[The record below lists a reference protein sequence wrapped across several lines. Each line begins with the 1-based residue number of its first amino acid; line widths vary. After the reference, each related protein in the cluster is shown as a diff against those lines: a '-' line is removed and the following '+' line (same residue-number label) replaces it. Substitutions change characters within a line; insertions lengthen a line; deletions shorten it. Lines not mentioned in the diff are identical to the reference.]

1 MNSRRLFA
9 VAQICLCLAVLC
21 GCGTTVQV
29 QARFPANNAEAAQ
42 LRKVAVADFEG
53 REGDH
58 FAYALEAML
67 ANADF
72 DGMRYFTMMDG
83 GSRERGVEASQAAR
97 FGQAIGAD
105 GVYFGRMQSVG
116 FDEFPYEDQET
127 RCVEKDDNGKCTRH
141 KTFTRPCVRRAFR
154 MEVYPMLVSVRS
166 GRVVYSSQKSAGAET
181 SWCRGD
187 IQPISDADMIDGTI
201 SHIIADIRPDIA
213 PYNTILRATVIEK
226 TDGLPNDVA
235 KIFAAAVKSAGKGEL
250 SEACRAWGEIDRTNP
265 SHPWTVYNLGVCA
278 EANGNFA
285 GALSLYEK
293 ARQLSPKPNSDVAE
307 SITRVSQLIAA
318 QVELRRTQKSRQKP
332 KS

>member
-1 MNSRRLFA
+1 
-9 VAQICLCLAVLC
+9 LAVVS
-21 GCGTTVQV
+21 GCSTTVQV
-29 QARFPANNAEAAQ
+29 HARFPANNAEAAQ

-83 GSRERGVEASQAAR
+83 GSRDRGVEASEASR
-97 FGQAIGAD
+97 FGRAIGAD
-105 GVYFGRMQSVG
+105 GVYFGRMQAVG
-116 FDEFPYEDQET
+116 FDEFPYEDRDT

-141 KTFTRPCVRRAFR
+141 KTFTRPCVRRAFH
-154 MEVYPMLVSVRS
+154 MEVYPMLVNVRS
-166 GRVVYSSQKSAGAET
+166 GRVIYSSQKSAGAET

-187 IQPISDADMIDGTI
+187 PQPISDDDMIDGAI
-201 SHIIADIRPDIA
+201 NRIIADIRPDIA

-226 TDGLPNDVA
+226 TDGLPEDTA
-235 KIFAAAVKSAGKGEL
+235 KAFTAAVKSAGKGDL

-293 ARQLSPKPNSDVAE
+293 ARQLSPKADNDVAE

-318 QVELRRTQKSRQKP
+318 QVELRHAQKPGTQKP
-332 KS
+332 KR